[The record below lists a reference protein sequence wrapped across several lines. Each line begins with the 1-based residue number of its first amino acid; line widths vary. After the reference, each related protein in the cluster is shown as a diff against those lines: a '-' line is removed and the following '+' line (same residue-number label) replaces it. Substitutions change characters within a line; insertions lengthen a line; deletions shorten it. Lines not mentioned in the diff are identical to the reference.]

1 MAIRKSKWARSTPE
15 EAVFG
20 QDNQQYA
27 HFPGGLSETVNT
39 KVQREGLQR
48 KPCCTSGGFWV
59 AREGQQRRG
68 GFLMM
73 GRCVQEDRL
82 LRNRVFVRKILNFM
96 DRQTY
101 TTASQGS
108 QRESRSQAKR
118 QHSREIGVY
127 MTEEVYSH
135 SSWR

>member
-1 MAIRKSKWARSTPE
+1 M
-15 EAVFG
+15 
-20 QDNQQYA
+20 
-27 HFPGGLSETVNT
+27 
-39 KVQREGLQR
+39 
-48 KPCCTSGGFWV
+48 
-59 AREGQQRRG
+59 AREEQQRRG

-82 LRNRVFVRKILNFM
+82 LRNRVFVRRILNFV

-101 TTASQGS
+101 TTASQES

-118 QHSREIGVY
+118 QHSREIGVS
-127 MTEEVYSH
+127 MAEEVYSH